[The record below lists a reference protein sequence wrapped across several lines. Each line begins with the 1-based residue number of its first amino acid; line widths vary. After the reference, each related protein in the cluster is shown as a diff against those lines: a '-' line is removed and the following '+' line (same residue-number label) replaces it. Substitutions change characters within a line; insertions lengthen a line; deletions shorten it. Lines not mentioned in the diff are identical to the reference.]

1 MKRLTDALAAGALFV
16 ASLYVY
22 RKILRLWWMYDDPF
36 LVNLLRQF
44 TLPQSLYARDL
55 YHALGRPI
63 FNPLLMFS
71 LKADLLA
78 FGLDTTRLYVHHL
91 IAVALIPPLLYLLC
105 RLWTP
110 PLASLAAAGTALVA
124 GPTLEVVPQLM
135 LRHYIEG
142 GAFALAAAIL
152 FVLAVRRAQTG
163 ARCAPLPIASA
174 FLYLCAA
181 AAKEVYAPLIL
192 ILLVMPEGEWRQ
204 RIRLLIPH
212 AVAAAI
218 FGVWRIA
225 VVGMSVK
232 PFGFVEPPSRRPIS
246 IATVPFRAI
255 RQFANSGS
263 AAGWAM
269 LVAVLLCALVVVA
282 RMPRA
287 RIVAVAAIVAVVAPL
302 IPVSGEMNPRWA
314 FAPWLLAV
322 VAIAFLARALPRG
335 GAIAALVVLGIALVD
350 DRVEWPP
357 AYRRFLRISDE
368 GRVFSLLGENDVIHN
383 PIGTPT
389 TLMEIGKLTGSKAR
403 ALYDD
408 FPLCDPS
415 YRVGR
420 IFEFDPARREV
431 AETTRAA
438 ATRSCAS
445 IRRMPL
451 TLDLHFERDGS
462 FFWTAGPYRDGQYT
476 FILID
481 GLLAYDVPREAGFRA
496 DGFEHFNLRVRY
508 TSPQG
513 WKTYSPMLTV
523 DSHNGPLRFRQ

>member
-1 MKRLTDALAAGALFV
+1 MKRLTDALAAGALF
-16 ASLYVY
+16 AAALLVY

-44 TLPQSLYARDL
+44 SLPQSLYARDL

-78 FGLDTTRLYVHHL
+78 SALDTPRLYVHHL
-91 IAVALIPPLLYLLC
+91 IAFALIPPLLYLLC

-142 GAFALAAAIL
+142 GVFALAAAIL
-152 FVLAVRRAQTG
+152 FVLAVRRDNG
-163 ARCAPLPIASA
+163 WPLTAASA
-174 FLYLCAA
+174 LLYLSAA

-192 ILLVMPEGEWRQ
+192 VLLVMPEGTWRQ

-218 FGVWRIA
+218 FGIWRIA
-225 VVGMSVK
+225 VVGTSVK
-232 PFGFVEPPSRRPIS
+232 PFGFVELPSRRPIS

-255 RQFANSGS
+255 RQFASSGS

-269 LVAVLLCALVVVA
+269 LVAVLLCALIVIV

-287 RIVAVAAIVAVVAPL
+287 RILAVAAIVAVVAPL
-302 IPVSGEMNPRWA
+302 IPVAGEMNPRWA

-322 VAIAFLARALPRG
+322 VAIAFPARALPRG
-335 GAIAALVVLGIALVD
+335 GAIAALVVLGIALID
-350 DRVEWPP
+350 YRVEWPP

-368 GRVFSLLGENDVIHN
+368 GRVFSLLGENDGLHK

-389 TLMEIGKLTGSKAR
+389 TLMEIRT
-403 ALYDD
+403 
-408 FPLCDPS
+408 
-415 YRVGR
+415 
-420 IFEFDPARREV
+420 
-431 AETTRAA
+431 
-438 ATRSCAS
+438 
-445 IRRMPL
+445 
-451 TLDLHFERDGS
+451 
-462 FFWTAGPYRDGQYT
+462 
-476 FILID
+476 
-481 GLLAYDVPREAGFRA
+481 
-496 DGFEHFNLRVRY
+496 
-508 TSPQG
+508 
-513 WKTYSPMLTV
+513 
-523 DSHNGPLRFRQ
+523 

>member
-1 MKRLTDALAAGALFV
+1 MKRLTDALAAFALF
-16 ASLYVY
+16 AAALLVY

-44 TLPQSLYARDL
+44 SLPQSLYARDL

-91 IAVALIPPLLYLLC
+91 IAFALIPPLLYLLC

-142 GAFALAAAIL
+142 GVFALAAAIL
-152 FVLAVRRAQTG
+152 FVLAVRRANGWLLT
-163 ARCAPLPIASA
+163 AASA
-174 FLYLCAA
+174 ILYLCAA

-192 ILLVMPEGEWRQ
+192 ILLVMPEGTWRR

-212 AVAAAI
+212 AVAAVI
-218 FGVWRIA
+218 FGIWRIA
-225 VVGMSVK
+225 VVGTSVK

-255 RQFANSGS
+255 RQFASSGS
-263 AAGWAM
+263 AAGWAL
-269 LVAVLLCALVVVA
+269 LVAVLLCALIVVV

-287 RIVAVAAIVAVVAPL
+287 RIVAVAAIVAVVGPL

-350 DRVEWPP
+350 YRVEWPS

-389 TLMEIGKLTGSKAR
+389 TLMEVGKLTGSKAR

-420 IFEFDPARREV
+420 VFEYDAARRMV
-431 AETTRAA
+431 VETTRAA
-438 ATRSCAS
+438 AARSCAS

-451 TLDLHFERDGS
+451 ALDLHFEPDGS

-513 WKTYSPMLTV
+513 WKTYSPMLMV
-523 DSHNGPLRFRQ
+523 DAKNGPLRFRQ

>member
-1 MKRLTDALAAGALFV
+1 MKRLTDALAAGALFA
-16 ASLYVY
+16 ASLLVY

-44 TLPQSLYARDL
+44 SLPQSLYARDL

-91 IAVALIPPLLYLLC
+91 IAFALIPPLLYLLC

-110 PLASLAAAGTALVA
+110 PSASLATAGAALVA

-142 GAFALAAAIL
+142 GVFAIAAAIL
-152 FVLAVRRAQTG
+152 FVLAVRRANG
-163 ARCAPLPIASA
+163 WLLALASA
-174 FLYLCAA
+174 ILYLCAA

-192 ILLVMPEGEWRQ
+192 ILLVMPEGTWRR

-218 FGVWRIA
+218 FGAWRIA

-246 IATVPFRAI
+246 ILTVPFRAI
-255 RQFANSGS
+255 RQFASSGS

-269 LVAVLLCALVVVA
+269 LVAVLLCAAIVIV

-287 RIVAVAAIVAVVAPL
+287 RIVAVAAVVAIVAPL

-350 DRVEWPP
+350 YRVEWPP

-408 FPLCDPS
+408 FPLCDPN

-420 IFEFDPARREV
+420 IFEFDASRREV

-438 ATRSCAS
+438 AARSCAS

-451 TLDLHFERDGS
+451 ALDLHFERDGS

-496 DGFEHFNLRVRY
+496 DGFDHFNLRVRY

-513 WKTYSPMLTV
+513 WRTYSPMIAV
-523 DSHNGPLRFRQ
+523 DAKNGPLRFRQ

>member
-1 MKRLTDALAAGALFV
+1 MKRLTDALAAGALFI
-16 ASLYVY
+16 ASLVVY

-44 TLPQSLYARDL
+44 SLPQSLYARDL

-91 IAVALIPPLLYLLC
+91 IAFALIPPLLYLLC

-110 PLASLAAAGTALVA
+110 PLASLATAGTALVA

-142 GAFALAAAIL
+142 GVFALAAAIL
-152 FVLAVRRAQTG
+152 FVLAVRRANGWLLT
-163 ARCAPLPIASA
+163 AASA
-174 FLYLCAA
+174 LLYLSAA

-192 ILLVMPEGEWRQ
+192 VLLVVPEGTWRQ

-218 FGVWRIA
+218 FGIWRIA
-225 VVGMSVK
+225 VVGTSVK

-269 LVAVLLCALVVVA
+269 LVAVLLCALIVVV

-287 RIVAVAAIVAVVAPL
+287 RIVAAAAIVAVVAPL

-335 GAIAALVVLGIALVD
+335 GAVAALVVLGIALVD
-350 DRVEWPP
+350 YRVEWPP

-408 FPLCDPS
+408 FPLCDDPNF
-415 YRVGR
+415 RVGR
-420 IFEFDPARREV
+420 IFEFDPVRREV

-438 ATRSCAS
+438 AARSCAS

-451 TLDLHFERDGS
+451 ALDLHFERDGS

-523 DSHNGPLRFRQ
+523 DSKNGPLRFRQ